1 MKKTWVSSSVI
12 IWQLGVVTDRVNA
25 LMNWLSLVYQNE
37 KKFFFEKTKEYA
49 EITSFQ
55 QILTIFTQGILE
67 WPANSSLCQLTMN
80 EARRFFFLFRIVI
93 FRCTSV
99 ICSFMA
105 PKKCGTRTI
114 MLMTSYL
121 DVSIA
126 KCFNLLI
133 VQI

>member
-1 MKKTWVSSSVI
+1 MNKTRVSSSVI

-25 LMNWLSLVYQNE
+25 LMNWLSLVYQNK
-37 KKFFFEKTKEYA
+37 KKFLFWKNKRIYA
-49 EITSFQ
+49 EITSFQQ

-80 EARRFFFLFRIVI
+80 EARCFSFSHCDFSLHVRHLFL
-93 FRCTSV
+93 
-99 ICSFMA
+99 A

-121 DVSIA
+121 DVYIA